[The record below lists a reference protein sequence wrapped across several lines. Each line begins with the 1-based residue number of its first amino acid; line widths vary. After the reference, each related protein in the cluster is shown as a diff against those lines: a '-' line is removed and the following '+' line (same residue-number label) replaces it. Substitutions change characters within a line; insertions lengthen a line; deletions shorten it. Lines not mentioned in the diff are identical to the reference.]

1 MQKEVQM
8 PGEFTD
14 HTEVEFHFKKL
25 EEELGEHETYD
36 GIGNFVK
43 YFIKVSMQYQGGSYL
58 SGNTCEKLHEITVK
72 NHYAARHARKKL
84 EEIKI

>member
-1 MQKEVQM
+1 M
-8 PGEFTD
+8 PGEFID
-14 HTEVEFHFKKL
+14 NTEVEFHFKKL

-43 YFIKVSMQYQGGSYL
+43 YFIKVSMQYQGGSIL
-58 SGNTCEKLHEITVK
+58 TGNTVEKLHEITVK

-84 EEIKI
+84 EEIKT